1 MMWIALVLILA
12 VFAAVLGIYVILAVT
27 EILLG
32 ALLIGLGYMVVK

>member
-1 MMWIALVLILA
+1 MMWIALGLILV
-12 VFAAVLGIYVILAVT
+12 VFAILGIAAILVVT

>member
-1 MMWIALVLILA
+1 MMWIALCLILV
-12 VFAAVLGIYVILAVT
+12 VFAALGIGVILAVI

>member
-1 MMWIALVLILA
+1 MWIALVLILI
-12 VFAAVLGIYVILAVT
+12 VFAALGIGAILVVT

>member
-1 MMWIALVLILA
+1 MMWFVLGLILV
-12 VFAAVLGIYVILAVT
+12 VFAVLGIGVILAVT

>member
-1 MMWIALVLILA
+1 MMWIALGLIL
-12 VFAAVLGIYVILAVT
+12 VVLAVLGIGAILVVT